1 MNKTVTFFLQ
11 PNIASKSI
19 PPDTMGSP
27 IPPKL
32 CSFERED
39 MHGCDSM
46 VPLNSSHG
54 PVKLTSTD
62 RFMEVVAAIVSSEKL
77 YDSEELTLEP
87 NQSDLGGRSA

>member
-11 PNIASKSI
+11 PNIASKSF

-32 CSFERED
+32 CSFERVNVQSPN
-39 MHGCDSM
+39 SM
-46 VPLNSSHG
+46 ISFDSSHG
-54 PVKLTSTD
+54 PVKLTFTD
-62 RFMEVVAAIVSSEKL
+62 RFMEVVAAIASSEKL

-87 NQSDLGGRSA
+87 NQSDLGGRCA